1 MNLSEGDIE
10 RVNEL
15 ARAAVKK
22 SGNYFFH
29 SLLFRT
35 NKILVST
42 ETNVEEK
49 FEQAEAVCT
58 SDNLILLARYYA
70 GEISRPRRRSRRRT
84 LYDQVMDI
92 LDNDAASKVLNVI
105 FLSGYMQAAQEEC
118 EDRAER
124 AGNAEPFWAQV
135 DEDPVDMW
143 DRRNQAIEL
152 AKDSWDNAAQA
163 AMDKD
168 WESFAAL
175 LTDLLEVEA

>member
-1 MNLSEGDIE
+1 MPEGNIE

-35 NKILVST
+35 TKILKST
-42 ETNVEEK
+42 ETNVVEE
-49 FEQAEAVCT
+49 FEQVNSICT
-58 SDNLILLARYYA
+58 YDNLILLARYYA
-70 GEISRPRRRSRRRT
+70 GEIRHPKKRSRRRT

-152 AKDSWDNAAQA
+152 AKDSWDDATQA

-168 WESFAAL
+168 WESFTAL